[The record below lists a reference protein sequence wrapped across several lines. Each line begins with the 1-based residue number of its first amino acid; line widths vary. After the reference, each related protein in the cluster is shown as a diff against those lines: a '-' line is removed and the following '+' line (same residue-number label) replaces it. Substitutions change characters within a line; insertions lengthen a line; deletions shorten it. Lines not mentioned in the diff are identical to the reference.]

1 MPLSIVVW
9 DCYVHGILQSID
21 WKGENPKINLH
32 SLFVKEIIFFF
43 FQSRAL
49 VESRGVNKSSND

>member
-1 MPLSIVVW
+1 MLLSIVVW

-32 SLFVKEIIFFF
+32 SLFVKEIFFF
-43 FQSRAL
+43 LSVKSTCR
-49 VESRGVNKSSND
+49 VERSQ